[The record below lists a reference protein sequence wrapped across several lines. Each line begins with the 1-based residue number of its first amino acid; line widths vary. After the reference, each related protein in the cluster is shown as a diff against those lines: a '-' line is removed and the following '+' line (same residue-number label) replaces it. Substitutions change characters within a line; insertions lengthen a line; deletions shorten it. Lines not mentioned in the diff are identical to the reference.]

1 MKEEIKKY
9 LQIKSIRTTNDEGR
23 PICMWGG
30 CSKLTSH
37 KGHGFLDMDGKLRYQ
52 RFCKDHKRAAKK
64 TIQRGVEND
73 KIIAVK
79 KAEKQKYGSMKDLQN
94 RPLNYFR

>member
-9 LQIKSIRTTNDEGR
+9 LQIKSARTTNNDGR

-37 KGHGFLDMDGKLRYQ
+37 KGHGFLDMEGKLRYQ

-64 TIQRGVEND
+64 VIQRGQERD
-73 KIIAVK
+73 KMSAIK
-79 KAEKQKYGSMKDLQN
+79 KAEKKKFGTIKDLQN
-94 RPLNYFR
+94 RPLDYFK